1 MIVTFTALKGG
12 VGKTTSAVHIA
23 AYLQE
28 KVPTLL
34 IDADKNR
41 SALVWN
47 REEKLPFR
55 VVSEAAAP
63 KFLKNYTHVVVDTK
77 ARPEREDL
85 KDLVEGSDLLII
97 PTTPNALDI
106 DATLKAVE
114 LLEEFNAKYKIL
126 LTRVDNRTTSGR
138 DARKTLTDAQMPL
151 FKTDIPKLVAFERA
165 PFRGVI
171 VRDYPD
177 PRSKFAWDA
186 YKAIGKEILP

>member
-1 MIVTFTALKGG
+1 MIITLTALKGG

-47 REEKLPFR
+47 REDTLPFK

-63 KFLKNYTHVVVDTK
+63 KFIKKYTHVVVDTK

-85 KDLVEGSDLLII
+85 KDLAEGSDLLIL
-97 PTTPNALDI
+97 PTTPNPLDI
-106 DATLKAVE
+106 DATIKGVE
-114 LLEEFNAKYKIL
+114 LLNEFNAKFKIL
-126 LTRVDNRTTSGR
+126 LTRVDTRTTSGR
-138 DARKTLTDAQMPL
+138 DARKTLTDLQLPL
-151 FKTDIPKLVAFERA
+151 FKTDIPKLIAFERA
-165 PFRGVI
+165 PQRGVI

-177 PRSKFAWDA
+177 PRSRQAWKA
-186 YKAIGKEILP
+186 YEAVGEEILP